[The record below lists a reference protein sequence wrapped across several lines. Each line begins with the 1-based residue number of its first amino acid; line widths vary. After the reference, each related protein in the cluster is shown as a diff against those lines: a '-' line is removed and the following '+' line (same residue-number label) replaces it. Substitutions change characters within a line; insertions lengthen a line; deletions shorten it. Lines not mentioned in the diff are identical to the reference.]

1 MEIKGRE
8 CEEIK
13 IGEHTYYFISKFKGK
28 EYRVIQGM
36 VYGQMNLKDKK
47 DEKNMGV
54 FLANI
59 PLLFELL
66 CIQIDDGSIEVSEKF
81 LDNLEM
87 EDYDKVQER
96 VLSGVTSF
104 FIQIK

>member
-66 CIQIDDGSIEVSEKF
+66 CIQIDDGTIEVSEKF

-104 FIQIK
+104 FTQIK

>member
-13 IGEHTYYFISKFKGK
+13 IGGHTYYFISKFKGK

-36 VYGQMNLKDKK
+36 VYGQMNLEDKK
-47 DEKNMGV
+47 DTKNMGV

-59 PLLFELL
+59 PTLFELL
-66 CIQIDDGSIEVSEKF
+66 CVQIDDGSVQANEKF

-87 EDYDKVQER
+87 EDYNKVQER
-96 VLSGVTSF
+96 VVSGVTAF
-104 FIQIK
+104 FTQVK

>member
-8 CEEIK
+8 CEEVK
-13 IGEHTYYFISKFKGK
+13 IGEHTYYFITKFKGK

-36 VYGQMNLKDKK
+36 VYGQMNLDNKK
-47 DEKNMGV
+47 DAKNMTV

-59 PLLFELL
+59 PMLFELL
-66 CIQIDDGSIEVSEKF
+66 CLQIDDGKTEVSEEF

-96 VLSGVTSF
+96 VLSGVTDF
-104 FIQIK
+104 FTQVK

>member
-13 IGEHTYYFISKFKGK
+13 IGEHTYYFIEKFKGK
-28 EYRVIQGM
+28 EYKAIQNM
-36 VYGQMNLKDKK
+36 VYGQMDLKS
-47 DEKNMGV
+47 EKSADNMGV

-59 PLLFELL
+59 PKLFELL
-66 CIQIDDGSIEVSEKF
+66 CLQINDGTVAINEEF

-87 EDYDKVQER
+87 EEYGKVQET
-96 VLSGVTSF
+96 VVNKVTDF
-104 FIQIK
+104 FAQIK

>member
-13 IGEHTYYFISKFKGK
+13 IGEHTYYFISKFRGK

-66 CIQIDDGSIEVSEKF
+66 CIQIDDGTIEVSEKF

-104 FIQIK
+104 FTQIK

>member
-28 EYRVIQGM
+28 EYRVIQEM
-36 VYGQMNLKDKK
+36 VYGQMNLEDKK
-47 DEKNMGV
+47 DAKNMGV

-66 CIQIDDGSIEVSEKF
+66 CLQIDDGTIGVSEKF

-87 EDYDKVQER
+87 EDYNKVQDR
-96 VLSGVTSF
+96 ILSGVTAF
-104 FIQIK
+104 FAQVK